1 MSWSKDNGKSAK
13 EAAAEALAQAIRAE
27 QASDYID
34 EKQPLIEQFTG
45 GQTSLQAQINE
56 AIQELEL
63 IKEEL
68 SIETK
73 GVISEVERPTNIP
86 VAGGFYGTS
95 HGNLVAPENAWGW
108 FHIKVD
114 IGTSRKFK
122 VISALIGTV
131 RVVMLRAIGVVIE
144 TRVINVNEIF
154 EAHEDAAH
162 ISINIQT
169 PNAVPPTTA
178 TTVFPN
184 ANGFSI
190 NEIVFA
196 EAGITPITLKERVVG
211 LENSLNDLIENLS
224 NNPEPTT
231 KTMKILML
239 GNSFSLDAL
248 QHLYDMA
255 RSVGIKL
262 VLGISYDANGGLA
275 AAWTKAQN
283 NTPTD
288 SYHKWTEAGYVV
300 ATGRTL
306 NFAVLDED
314 WDIITY
320 QQVSGS
326 SGDYASFQPA
336 LNNIHNYVRGRA
348 TNPNVKFGLHM
359 TWAYATG
366 SSNLASTSYPTQS
379 AMYEAIANTY
389 LQAMQA
395 MNFDILIPSGTAI
408 QNARSNSYLRAIG
421 TDLTRDGYHLNEG
434 VGRYIAA
441 LTVFES
447 LLAPYYK
454 KNIYNEVAFFPT
466 NNGGTRFLA
475 FLAKRAAKNAVLN
488 PFKITNL

>member
-45 GQTSLQAQINE
+45 GQTSLQAQIDG

-68 SIETK
+68 SVETDAT
-73 GVISEVERPTNIP
+73 VPRETERPINTAP
-86 VAGGFYGTS
+86 AVGFYRSSDGTYNS
-95 HGNLVAPENAWGW
+95 GSFWYHYR
-108 FHIKVD
+108 
-114 IGTSRKFK
+114 T
-122 VISALIGTV
+122 VISATRKF
-131 RVVMLRAIGVVIE
+131 RVVNTLVGQVRLVMFNAQNTLLEQRM
-144 TRVINVNEIF
+144 INVNDTF
-154 EAHEDAAH
+154 EVPVNCSSFA
-162 ISINIQT
+162 INIPLPGNFPAASST
-169 PNAVPPTTA
+169 VYPNLD
-178 TTVFPN
+178 
-184 ANGFSI
+184 GFSL
-190 NEIVFA
+190 NEFITTEQIVSV
-196 EAGITPITLKERVVG
+196 TLKNKVAE
-211 LENSLNDLIENLS
+211 LEESLNDIIENENS
-224 NNPEPTT
+224 NPTPLQ

-248 QHLYDMA
+248 AHLYDMA
-255 RSVGIKL
+255 RSTGIKL

-275 AAWTKAQN
+275 GAFTKAQN

-288 SYHKWTEAGYVV
+288 SYHKWTETGYVV
-300 ATGRTL
+300 STGRTL

-336 LNNIHNYVRGRA
+336 LNNIHNYVRGRV

-379 AMYEAIANTY
+379 AMYEAIAGTY
-389 LQAMQA
+389 LQALQA

-408 QNARSNSYLRAIG
+408 QNARSISQLRAVG

-434 VGRYIAA
+434 IGRYIAA
-441 LTVFES
+441 LTVFET
-447 LLAPYYK
+447 LLAPHYK
-454 KNIYNEVAFFPT
+454 KDMYNDVTFFPT
-466 NNGGTRFLA
+466 NNGGTRFLGY
-475 FLAKRAAKNAVLN
+475 LAKNAAKSAVLN
-488 PFKITNL
+488 PFKVTSL